1 MLLLAEMFSST
12 LFWARR
18 ILSEDHE
25 SYESEQTHDA
35 TEKKMPVT
43 KHITKANHG
52 IRYAYCK
59 M

>member
-1 MLLLAEMFSST
+1 MFSST

-18 ILSEDHE
+18 ILSVDHE
-25 SYESEQTHDA
+25 SYESEQKRDA

-43 KHITKANHG
+43 KHITRANHG